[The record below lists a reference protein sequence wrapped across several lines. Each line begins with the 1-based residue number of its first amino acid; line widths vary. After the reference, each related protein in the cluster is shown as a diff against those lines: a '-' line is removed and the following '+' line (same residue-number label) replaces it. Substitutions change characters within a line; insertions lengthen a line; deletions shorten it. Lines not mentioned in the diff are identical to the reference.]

1 MTMPGMGPSTDSSN
15 QTYYIPM
22 RMVAQDL
29 DKDGRT
35 ELLINKPIS
44 AAAMI
49 FHNYRT
55 YPQGEIQ
62 ALLWD
67 GIGMDLLWKTRRI
80 KGTVADLVVAD
91 VDNDGVLDLAVNV
104 NSYPGSLGVGKIRT
118 LVTLYPLNTDATQ
131 PVPAARDFDN

>member
-1 MTMPGMGPSTDSSN
+1 
-15 QTYYIPM
+15 
-22 RMVAQDL
+22 
-29 DKDGRT
+29 
-35 ELLINKPIS
+35 
-44 AAAMI
+44 MI

-131 PVPAARDFDN
+131 PFRQRGILTIKPGVRPGFAAGRTSRTAGRRV